1 MSQFGWAIVGPG
13 RIANRFADALRQLPD
28 ARLVAVQSR
37 DASRALAF
45 ASRWSDGFPAAGHAD
60 LDALLSDPDV
70 QGVYIATPHAFH
82 AETVR
87 RCLLAGKPVLCE
99 KSLTPNAALS
109 AELAE
114 LSRRTGVFLME
125 GVWTRFLPV
134 YEDVHDWLSTQSIG
148 AIRAIQSSFAFNVP
162 FDPQSRLFDPA
173 QAGGALLDIGVYN
186 LSMSQ
191 WTLRASLGACPALDS
206 LDVVGVRGPSGVDHR
221 VSAMLHFAGGTV
233 AQMHC
238 SLDGRA
244 DNSLRI
250 FGEDGVICVPADFW
264 QATRAS
270 LQRGAAPLQVV
281 HRPFRINGFEGQIE
295 EAMACIA
302 RGDIQSAVMPHADTL
317 AVAAWSDQMRTR
329 LGVSYPFG

>member
-1 MSQFGWAIVGPG
+1 M
-13 RIANRFADALRQLPD
+13 D
-28 ARLVAVQSR
+28 
-37 DASRALAF
+37 
-45 ASRWSDGFPAAGHAD
+45 
-60 LDALLSDPDV
+60 
-70 QGVYIATPHAFH
+70 
-82 AETVR
+82 
-87 RCLLAGKPVLCE
+87 
-99 KSLTPNAALS
+99 
-109 AELAE
+109 
-114 LSRRTGVFLME
+114 
-125 GVWTRFLPV
+125 
-134 YEDVHDWLSTQSIG
+134 
-148 AIRAIQSSFAFNVP
+148 
-162 FDPQSRLFDPA
+162 
-173 QAGGALLDIGVYN
+173 
-186 LSMSQ
+186 
-191 WTLRASLGACPALDS
+191 LRASLGACPALDS